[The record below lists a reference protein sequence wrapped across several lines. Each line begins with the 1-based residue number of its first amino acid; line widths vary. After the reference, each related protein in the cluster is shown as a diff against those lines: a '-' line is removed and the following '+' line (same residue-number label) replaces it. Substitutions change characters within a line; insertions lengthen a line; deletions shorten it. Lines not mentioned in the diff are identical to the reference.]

1 MIVLQYLKQDDPK
14 VSPWQ
19 KTCSAQQCTDDG
31 VQLTVR
37 PGSGKAV
44 LRRRRLEVIY
54 FPPYFREKN
63 KMYRP
68 KVRSWGYLSVQCGHE
83 NFRSNENYPAVL
95 CGKLQ
100 GTFVFRDLAGGGGRV
115 KTRMAANKLKLNDD
129 KTESLLIA
137 SNRIHFPNP
146 PPISIYIWNIDI
158 PFSS

>member
-1 MIVLQYLKQDDPK
+1 MTGLQYLKQDDPK

-44 LRRRRLEVIY
+44 LKRGRLEVIY
-54 FPPYFREKN
+54 FPPYFRK
-63 KMYRP
+63 KQTRKHPMV
-68 KVRSWGYLSVQCGHE
+68 KSWGYLSVQCGHE

-100 GTFVFRDLAGGGGRV
+100 GKFTFRCLAGGGGGVGGR
-115 KTRMAANKLKLNDD
+115 T
-129 KTESLLIA
+129 
-137 SNRIHFPNP
+137 F
-146 PPISIYIWNIDI
+146 
-158 PFSS
+158 